1 MHPLPH
7 EIKNMTEQTLSQL
20 LQERVAVYAG
30 SDRPRELID
39 QGIDEMFKSLVK
51 DMCRSYGDLS
61 KVIEGAIKAALPAN
75 VGDVFELT
83 KYNAMIAAQLKER
96 WEQSVFAEH
105 LLKQADESIAQL
117 LSGEGLIAE
126 EVSLRALLEEFVAA
140 NKEKAA
146 EEHWEAPEIRFEE
159 KEFYGSTHLS
169 IYFDPEPESSY
180 RSSSFSS
187 SSSCRHDYSLK
198 HRINIT
204 LTGEERPG
212 KAEWENAIR
221 IGEVYS
227 ALIEDKK
234 VALNMQVRT
243 KWERI
248 LASLY
253 FGRAK
258 LLVDCEPS
266 DITYGFDY

>member
-1 MHPLPH
+1 
-7 EIKNMTEQTLSQL
+7 MTEQTLSQL

-39 QGIDEMFKSLVK
+39 QGIDEMFKTLVK

-61 KVIEGAIKAALPAN
+61 KAIEGAIKAALPAN

-117 LSGEGLIAE
+117 LSGEGLIAG
-126 EVSLRALLEEFVAA
+126 EVSLRSLLEEFVDA

-159 KEFYGSTHLS
+159 EERYRNKFLS
-169 IYFDPEPESSY
+169 IFFAPQPESSY
-180 RSSSFSS
+180 RSDSLYSGGRSDF
-187 SSSCRHDYSLK
+187 SLK
-198 HRINIT
+198 HRICVS
-204 LTGEERPG
+204 LTGEERP
-212 KAEWENAIR
+212 AQNEWGSPIR
-221 IGEVYS
+221 VGEVYY
-227 ALIEDKK
+227 AHIDDKK
-234 VALNMQVRT
+234 MALSMNLRS

-253 FGRAK
+253 YGKAK
-258 LLVDCEPS
+258 LLVDCDPDDFS
-266 DITYGFDY
+266 YGFD